1 MLFGALE
8 GCGLRGRTE
17 ENGGGMSEV
26 KTHPG
31 ISRRSFLKTTAAVA
45 GAAAVTGTASTAFA
59 AYEPGQIAGSGET
72 IVRGLCR
79 PNCFAFCHLNLHVR
93 DGKLV
98 KTSRAPYNEPE
109 LSRICHRGLSQVQ
122 RVYDPARILHPLK
135 RKEGTERGAGE
146 WEVLTWDDAFTQ
158 VAAAIKSAQDKYG
171 KGSVAGLSISGNM
184 CLTVSQAYGRFW
196 SVLGASTVAPDVD
209 NGSSYG
215 FSRHAGAAMD
225 GAGYLMWEA
234 NEVTDAHNAKTI
246 IAWGSNATDAQ
257 IQNWHLLKEAKQMGV
272 KLVHIDPIFNVLASK
287 ADWWIPIRPATD
299 TALKLGI
306 MYQIITTGHM
316 NEEFMRN
323 KTVAPFLVRS
333 DTQMFLR
340 ASDLAGDAP
349 APAAPDTTGMSEEEA
364 AAAMAAYQAEV
375 AAAAAAA
382 ANTFIG
388 LVGGVPTPITPDMTP
403 DLEGEFTG
411 EIGGV
416 QVTCRTAFSLL
427 KEEIMKWTPAATS
440 AVTEVSEEDII
451 KLSEICMDIPV
462 YHYEGLGPQAW
473 GNGTHPSSAGLTM
486 CALLGNLGYPGAS
499 HGSMWGVSIATNSA
513 YTAPVPNTTGITVHS
528 CDLANFIKL
537 GHLQGTP
544 GVIKV
549 IWNYTANPV
558 NTTCDTNV
566 WLNEIIPSLDCMITA
581 DWVMTDTA
589 RFSDFVLPV
598 SQWFEYED
606 IGYAGAT
613 SCFNISEKAI
623 EPLGESLPDYQII
636 AGVAQKLGVG
646 EYFTDTGEQI
656 LRKAFEGLGE
666 MMGFTYDAIKEKK
679 QIRYLPGD
687 AIKDPH
693 IAWRG
698 GTFPASPYQRLAFYL
713 ETVEPRGITTKVPT
727 QADIDRERL
736 PRFFPPMEGWSEYD
750 KAKQYPIILMSE
762 RPRYRVHSQWATVPL
777 LREIDPE
784 PIVRMNPADCQARG
798 IADNSYVEVYNDRG
812 HAVAKVLFSESI
824 RPGCAVYPKGWALD
838 QHIAGGWSELSS
850 TDFDMW
856 TVNYN
861 FMDVLCEVRPW
872 NGGVQ

>member
-1 MLFGALE
+1 
-8 GCGLRGRTE
+8 
-17 ENGGGMSEV
+17 MSEV
-26 KTHPG
+26 KTNPG

-45 GAAAVTGTASTAFA
+45 GVAAATGGVSTALA
-59 AYEPGQIAGSGET
+59 AYNPGQIAGSGET

-122 RVYDPARILHPLK
+122 RVYDPARITKPLK

-146 WEVLTWDDAFTQ
+146 WEVLTWDEAFTQ

-184 CLTVSQAYGRFW
+184 CLTVAQAYGRFW
-196 SVLGASTVAPDVD
+196 SVIGASSIAPDVD
-209 NGSSYG
+209 NGSTYG
-215 FSRHAGAAMD
+215 FMRHTGAPMD
-225 GAGYLMWEA
+225 FAGYLMWEA

-246 IAWGSNATDAQ
+246 VAWGSNATDAQ
-257 IQNWHLLKEAKQMGV
+257 IQNWHLLKEAKQGGT
-272 KLVHIDPIFNVLASK
+272 KLVHVDPIFNVLASK

-299 TALKLGI
+299 TVLKYGV
-306 MYQIITTGHM
+306 MYQILAQGKM
-316 NEEFMRN
+316 NEAFMRD

-333 DTQMFLR
+333 DNKMFLR
-340 ASDLAGDAP
+340 VSDF
-349 APAAPDTTGMSEEEA
+349 AADMPTPEPPDTSEMSEEEA
-364 AAAMAAYQAEV
+364 AAAMAAYEAEI
-375 AAAAAAA
+375 AAAAVAAQS
-382 ANTFIG
+382 TF
-388 LVGGVPTPITPDMTP
+388 LGVVDGVCTPITPDVQP
-403 DLEGEFTG
+403 SLEGE
-411 EIGGV
+411 
-416 QVTCRTAFSLL
+416 VTVPIAGANVKCRTAFSIL
-427 KEEIMKWTPAATS
+427 KDEIVKWTPEAVEAITDVAADDVVKF
-440 AVTEVSEEDII
+440 AN
-451 KLSEICMDIPV
+451 ICMDIPV

-473 GNGTHPSSAGLTM
+473 NNGTHPSAAGITM
-486 CALLGNLGYPGAS
+486 CAMLGNLGFPGAS
-499 HGSMWGVSIATNSA
+499 HGSMWGVSIATNAA

-537 GHLQGTP
+537 GHLQGVP
-544 GVIKV
+544 GKIKV

-598 SQWFEYED
+598 AQWFEYED

-623 EPLGESLPDYQII
+623 EPLGDSLPDYQII

-666 MMGFTYDAIKEKK
+666 MMGFTYDRIKAEK
-679 QIRYLPGD
+679 QVRYIAGD

-698 GTFPASPYQRLAFYL
+698 GTFPASPYQRLSFYL
-713 ETVEPRGITTKVPT
+713 EAPEPRAITTKTPT
-727 QADIDRERL
+727 PEEIERERI
-736 PRFFPPMEGWSEYD
+736 PRFFPPMEGWYENP
-750 KAKQYPIILMSE
+750 KMKEYPIILMSE

-798 IADNSYVEVYNDRG
+798 IADGDYVECYNDRG

-824 RPGCAVYPKGWALD
+824 RPGCAVYPKGWSLE
-838 QHIAGGWSELSS
+838 QHIAGGWSELSN
-850 TDFDMW
+850 TDFDVW

-872 NGGVQ
+872 KGGVK